1 MKRTK
6 TVEQPELKRNRAKIR
21 PVWILVALA
30 VFVFAQ
36 AYHLFFSTYR
46 IQSPIV
52 IELRPLITP
61 RFVSPV
67 PDDYNPKA
75 VINNTEP
82 DIKVITPKPTATPT
96 PTPKKKVSLHFAPA
110 AEAKEVTV
118 QHTEPSVPSDAEIIA
133 YIQSKDWDDKVAV
146 ALAKSENFWNLTKSF
161 NCSRTGAQNKNG
173 TRDHGLWQINDIHI
187 NSGAITL
194 ADANDCFK
202 ATDFAYGLYKG
213 RNNTFGAWSAYL
225 NKSYL
230 NHL

>member
-1 MKRTK
+1 MKNKK
-6 TVEQPELKRNRAKIR
+6 TVEQPELKRNRPTIR

-30 VFVFAQ
+30 FFVFAQ

-46 IQSPIV
+46 IQTPIM
-52 IELRPLITP
+52 IHFQPLITP

-67 PDDYNPKA
+67 PDDHDPKA

-82 DIKVITPKPTATPT
+82 DIKVITPKPTSTPT
-96 PTPKKKVSLHFAPA
+96 PTPKKRVSLHLAAPVEA
-110 AEAKEVTV
+110 AEAQV
-118 QHTEPSVPSDAEIIA
+118 QGGVQATDQAIID
-133 YIQSKDWDDKVAV
+133 YIRSKDWDDATAV

-194 ADANDCFK
+194 EDANDCYK

-213 RNNTFGAWSAYL
+213 RGGNFTAWSAY
-225 NKSYL
+225 NNGSYL